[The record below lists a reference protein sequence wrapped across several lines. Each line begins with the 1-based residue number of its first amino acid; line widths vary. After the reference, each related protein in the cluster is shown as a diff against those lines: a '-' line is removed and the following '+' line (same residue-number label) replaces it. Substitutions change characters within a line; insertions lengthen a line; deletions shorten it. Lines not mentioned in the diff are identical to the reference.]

1 MNQILNSSD
10 IFGHWFNGYLWCPQC
25 FEELGRVSPD
35 VIVTEEF
42 FEAQFMDCANCG
54 WPLRKFHEYMY
65 GDEESEETR
74 NLPAST
80 NPHVSSSLE
89 LIGA

>member
-1 MNQILNSSD
+1 MNQILNPSD

-54 WPLRKFHEYMY
+54 WPLWEFHEYMH

-74 NLPAST
+74 NPAST
-80 NPHVSSSLE
+80 NSHAASSLE
-89 LIGA
+89 LIGV